1 MISQGL
7 TNLPPMEWINN
18 CLAQGFEVKICR
30 EAEFVWMVAKERVYK
45 KNEAQYIISIFINP
59 PRMKK
64 TCSLVGFSVAKL
76 EVPTICKVYVKAM

>member
-1 MISQGL
+1 
-7 TNLPPMEWINN
+7 
-18 CLAQGFEVKICR
+18 
-30 EAEFVWMVAKERVYK
+30 MVAKERVYK